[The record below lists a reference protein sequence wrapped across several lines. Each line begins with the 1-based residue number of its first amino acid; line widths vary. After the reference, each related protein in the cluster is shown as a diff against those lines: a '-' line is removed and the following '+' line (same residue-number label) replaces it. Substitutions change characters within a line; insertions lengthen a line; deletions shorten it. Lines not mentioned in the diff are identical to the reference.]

1 MSRYLDGNLDCNK
14 PLKLKNDLDASKETS
29 SYADHRVSNSAAK
42 EFLSGNNAEK
52 DGVMHTCVDSGEFP
66 NDIQLPKA
74 SVKRVLQG
82 KRKLFVEGSE
92 NLLFSS
98 NIAFQ
103 IAAAMKRAQ
112 SGMKDVHQSRE
123 SKDMSDEKVCPKDV
137 VEKLASSLNQLGE
150 TGGLLVR
157 ACNGHTNFYPCA
169 KQSSLYGSD
178 EVVTASQGSAA
189 SHESKACS
197 SQIGSPP
204 PVKRRRLEIHLKRSS
219 FDLEEFALYR
229 RYQIKVHNDTPDHVT
244 KSSYKRFLVESPLIY
259 VPPTGDGTVPPC
271 GFGSLRQ
278 QYVIDGMLVAVGVI
292 DILPKC
298 LSSKYLF
305 WDPDFA
311 ILSLGKSS
319 AMQEINWV
327 KENQIHCPS
336 LQYYYLGYYIHS
348 CNKMRYKAAYHPSE
362 HLCPLRYQWVSF
374 DIARPWLDRKRY
386 VQKTNHW
393 FFFGPCLVAF
403 QPNQSQKTTT
413 QPN

>member
-1 MSRYLDGNLDCNK
+1 MSRSLDGNLDCNK
-14 PLKLKNDLDASKETS
+14 PLKLKKDLDASKETS
-29 SYADHRVSNSAAK
+29 SSADHRVSNSAAK

-52 DGVMHTCVDSGEFP
+52 DGAMHTCVDSGEFP

-92 NLLFSS
+92 DLLFSS

-103 IAAAMKRAQ
+103 IAATIKQAQ
-112 SGMKDVHQSRE
+112 SGMKDVQQSRE
-123 SKDMSDEKVCPKDV
+123 SKDMSDEKVCPKAV
-137 VEKLASSLNQLGE
+137 AEKLASSLNQLGE

-157 ACNGHTNFYPCA
+157 ACNGHMNFYPGA

-189 SHESKACS
+189 SRESKACS
-197 SQIGSPP
+197 SQISSPP
-204 PVKRRRLEIHLKRSS
+204 P
-219 FDLEEFALYR
+219 
-229 RYQIKVHNDTPDHVT
+229 IKVHNDTPDHVT
-244 KSSYKRFLVESPLIY
+244 ECSYKRFLVESPLIY

-271 GFGSLRQ
+271 GFGSFHQ

-311 ILSLGKSS
+311 FLSLGKSS

-362 HLCPLRYQWVSF
+362 HLCPLRYQSNLCLCCHRF
-374 DIARPWLDRKRY
+374 LKWLY
-386 VQKTNHW
+386 MACPHI
-393 FFFGPCLVAF
+393 FFFKLCSVLFTYCVE
-403 QPNQSQKTTT
+403 
-413 QPN
+413 

>member
-14 PLKLKNDLDASKETS
+14 PLKLKKDLDASKETS
-29 SYADHRVSNSAAK
+29 SSADQSFK
-42 EFLSGNNAEK
+42 LSSERILA
-52 DGVMHTCVDSGEFP
+52 MHTCVDSGEFP

-82 KRKLFVEGSE
+82 KRKLFVEG
-92 NLLFSS
+92 
-98 NIAFQ
+98 
-103 IAAAMKRAQ
+103 
-112 SGMKDVHQSRE
+112 E
-123 SKDMSDEKVCPKDV
+123 SKDMSDEKVCPKAV
-137 VEKLASSLNQLGE
+137 AEKLASSLNHLGE

-157 ACNGHTNFYPCA
+157 ACNGHMNFLSWC
-169 KQSSLYGSD
+169 QT
-178 EVVTASQGSAA
+178 VFFVRNR
-189 SHESKACS
+189 ESKACS
-197 SQIGSPP
+197 SQISSPP
-204 PVKRRRLEIHLKRSS
+204 PVKRRRLEVHLKRSS
-219 FDLEEFALYR
+219 FDSEEFALYR
-229 RYQIKVHNDTPDHVT
+229 RYQIKVHNETPDH
-244 KSSYKRFLVESPLIY
+244 SPLIY

-271 GFGSLRQ
+271 GFGSFHQ
-278 QYVIDGMLVAVGVI
+278 QYVIDGMLVVVVVI

-298 LSSKYLF
+298 LSTKYLF

-311 ILSLGKSS
+311 FLSLGKSS

-327 KENQIHCPS
+327 KENQIHTPS
-336 LQYYYLGYYIHS
+336 PQYYYLGYYIHS

-393 FFFGPCLVAF
+393 FIFGPCLVAF